1 MSRPSSK
8 SCLSRIYARPR
19 IGTIICLGLLTHW
32 WKNECAGSRFW
43 MQLDYAIDILFKDWP
58 ATKRE
63 RSREE
68 TEVPSI
74 AICANKRC
82 ALQKR
87 ILATVPKVFKPRR
100 RRLCNER
107 SSRRYLWK
115 PLEGM
120 VVSAQADPSW
130 VLLANYAER
139 HISLR
144 QDLRQV
150 SEVQQFH

>member
-1 MSRPSSK
+1 
-8 SCLSRIYARPR
+8 
-19 IGTIICLGLLTHW
+19 
-32 WKNECAGSRFW
+32 
-43 MQLDYAIDILFKDWP
+43 MQLDYAIDILSKNWP
-58 ATKRE
+58 ATGRE
-63 RSREE
+63 RSCEE

-87 ILATVPKVFKPRR
+87 ILATILKVLKPRGS
-100 RRLCNER
+100 RLRNER
-107 SSRRYLWK
+107 SSRGYLWK
-115 PLEGM
+115 PLGGTI
-120 VVSAQADPSW
+120 VSAQVYPSL

-139 HISLR
+139 HTSLC